1 VAAFHEAIRE
11 ERDDPLGSAV
21 AHWWDREPRGCHERD
36 TQAAPGELSDRH
48 QEALPSTDLI

>member
-11 ERDDPLGSAV
+11 ERDDPLGAAV
-21 AHWWDREPRGCHERD
+21 AHRGDREPRGCHERD
-36 TQAAPGELSDRH
+36 TQATPGELSDRH